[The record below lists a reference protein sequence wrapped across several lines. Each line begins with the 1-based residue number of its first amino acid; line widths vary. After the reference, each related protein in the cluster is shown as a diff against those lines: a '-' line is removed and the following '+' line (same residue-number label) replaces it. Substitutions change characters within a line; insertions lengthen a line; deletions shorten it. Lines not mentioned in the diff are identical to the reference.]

1 MFGQH
6 VSQKLSAYCQSE
18 LSDEESRCVAEHLIG
33 CQRCR
38 RELEEVKLGIGL
50 AEQLTPEHAPANLWN
65 EIEHALQTED
75 AGRVASHPKP
85 SSLKAA
91 FNWRVLATACAALL
105 LIAAIGLALLYER
118 QQQAR
123 PQLAAIEKAQQ
134 LDDTDFNQL
143 QTKNSAP
150 QQVTVNIQ
158 PVLVPPQNKNSGT
171 IRTIDNSRPSKIKTG
186 SPNERPAWEVAR
198 LEGKPKVGAS
208 LIEGSGQLA
217 VGEWLETDASSRAL
231 INVADIGE
239 VNVGPNS
246 RVQLLETRAT
256 AHRLALQRGRM
267 QAVIDAPPRLFIV
280 ETPSAIAVDL
290 GCAYTLEVDD
300 AGRSRLHVTS
310 GWVALETKGRESI
323 VPAGAICLT
332 EPGKGPGTPFFDDAS
347 AKFRDALARLDFEN
361 GGAEALEQVLAEARE
376 YDTLTLWHLLSRT
389 RAVERG
395 RVYDRMAELIAPPVG
410 VTREGVLRLDK
421 KMLSLW
427 KREMEWAWFEE
438 KGGKAG
444 KVGKAGIKGVKRND

>member
-18 LSDEESRCVAEHLIG
+18 LSDEESRRVAEHLIG

-38 RELEEVKLGIGL
+38 RELEEIKLGISL
-50 AEQLTPEHAPANLWN
+50 AGQLTPAHAPANLWN
-65 EIEHALQTED
+65 EIEHALQAKH
-75 AGRVASHPKP
+75 AGHVASHPKP
-85 SSLKAA
+85 SSLKTD
-91 FNWRVLATACAALL
+91 FNWRALATACAALL
-105 LIAAIGLALLYER
+105 LMAVIGVALLYRR
-118 QQQAR
+118 QSQAN
-123 PQLAAIEKAQQ
+123 PQLASIEKAQHINN
-134 LDDTDFNQL
+134 TDFNKP

-150 QQVTVNIQ
+150 EQVAVNIP
-158 PVLVPPQNKNSGT
+158 PVSVSPQNKNSDT
-171 IRTIDNSRPSKIKTG
+171 IKTIDNANPSKIKTG
-186 SPNERPAWEVAR
+186 TPNEKPAWEVAR
-198 LEGKPKVGAS
+198 LEGKPKIGSS
-208 LIEGSGQLA
+208 LIEENGQLA

-239 VNVGPNS
+239 VNIGPNS

-256 AHRLALQRGRM
+256 GHRLALQRGRM

-290 GCAYTLEVDD
+290 GCEYTLEVDD

-323 VPAGAICLT
+323 VPAGAMCLT

-347 AKFRDALARLDFEN
+347 AKFRAALAKLDFEN
-361 GGAEALEQVLAEARE
+361 GGAEALAQVLAEARE

-389 RAVERG
+389 SASERG
-395 RVYDRMAELIAPPVG
+395 RVYDRMAELIAPPAG
-410 VTREGVLRLDK
+410 VTRAGVLRLDK

-427 KREMEWAWFEE
+427 KSEMEWAWFEDN
-438 KGGKAG
+438 GGKAG
-444 KVGKAGIKGVKRND
+444 KAGKAGLKGVKRND